1 MKKFWALLSLI
12 SAIFI
17 FVSCIEED
25 DPEDNFSSDTAPA
38 ETGDTTPANPADT
51 TPTDPADTGDTDTA
65 PADTTPADPTD
76 TTPADTA
83 DTGDTDYTPA
93 PTCSCAGKDCGD
105 DGCGNPCGDYNGGC
119 QPNFT
124 CLANNT
130 CQCTPSCEG
139 KLCTDDNGCGYPCGC
154 KSNEECNTNSGV
166 CECVP
171 SCEGKECGDDGCG
184 GTCGECAGD
193 ETCTAAQICKGCT
206 TVTLSPIAT
215 AKNANNY
222 IHFNTTADAYTP
234 NTGDT
239 SKDDE
244 YGFIFKSSAVNT
256 GDVVDLSTSIDN
268 CLGKDSTR
276 NANFMCFFIL
286 EDHKASSEP
295 KRFLPKTGTV
305 TVNSFSS
312 SGPKINAELKGIK
325 MYEMVEEV
333 HSALNKEY
341 YFVPDGDC
349 IIVEDTTLEYN
360 K

>member
-154 KSNEECNTNSGV
+154 KSNETCDTETGA

-171 SCEGKECGDDGCG
+171 SCKGKECGDDGCG
-184 GTCGECAGD
+184 GRCGECGD
-193 ETCTAAQICKGCT
+193 YGMCIETSYVCKYCTRVELAEISDLVKGSSNRYYKT
-206 TVTLSPIAT
+206 I
-215 AKNANNY
+215 KN
-222 IHFNTTADAYTP
+222 AYTP
-234 NTGDT
+234 NTGN
-239 SKDDE
+239 SKDDKYSLSFTTQTE
-244 YGFIFKSSAVNT
+244 IKIGEDI
-256 GDVVDLSTSIDN
+256 DLSKFDSLNN
-268 CLGKDSTR
+268 CEDGQAKKALCFIIGQDHDGKGS
-276 NANFMCFFIL
+276 NSEKVFFTQAGTLTIN
-286 EDHKASSEP
+286 EYSGDHIK
-295 KRFLPKTGTV
+295 FT
-305 TVNSFSS
+305 
-312 SGPKINAELKGIK
+312 LKGVK
-325 MYEMVEEV
+325 LSEMEEYV
-333 HSALNKEY
+333 VSGFPAHTERS
-341 YFVPDGDC
+341 FVPGGDC
-349 IIVEDTTLEYN
+349 IIVNDTTLE